1 MASGTGANFD
11 ELKGFYEQWNATLN
25 TDVKEQ
31 AAFSAL
37 SKENKA
43 IVLLAFQYLSEAN
56 DAGCS
61 SDLALTGSDSSNNQR
76 AIGRCC

>member
-1 MASGTGANFD
+1 MASGTGANFG

-43 IVLLAFQYLSEAN
+43 IVLLAFQYLSEA
-56 DAGCS
+56 D
-61 SDLALTGSDSSNNQR
+61 DS
-76 AIGRCC
+76 GPVEL